1 MSSFHVT
8 FVLDSSNIGDVQLN
22 PIAIQGPRRFEQ
34 FGSQDFLL
42 SGTIDH
48 LLNILIE
55 QLDHR
60 LP

>member
-34 FGSQDFLL
+34 FGLQDFLL